1 MAETELREK
10 EQDSLEK
17 DIEKEGSYIA
27 QASPQYVDPGRVT
40 TAC

>member
-10 EQDSLEK
+10 EQDSLER
-17 DIEKEGSYIA
+17 DIEKEGPYVP
-27 QASPQYVDPGRVT
+27 QAPSPEYVESWMT